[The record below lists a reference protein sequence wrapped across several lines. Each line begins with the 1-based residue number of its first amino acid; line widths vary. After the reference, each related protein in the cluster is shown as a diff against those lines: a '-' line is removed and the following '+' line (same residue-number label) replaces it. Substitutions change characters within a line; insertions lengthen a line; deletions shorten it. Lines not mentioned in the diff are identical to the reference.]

1 MTRSPA
7 ESVAS
12 PHDRGWTA
20 LRRRYAGRRVL
31 VLGGGRSGVAAALLL
46 VRVGARVTVSDVRGR
61 PEFADLERAKVPV
74 RIGPQG
80 PELLA
85 GAEVVVKSPGLPP
98 EHPAVR
104 AARERGIP
112 VVSEVGLSLP
122 FLPHPRVAVTGS
134 NGKTTV
140 VLWTRH
146 ILAAAGL
153 EVAAAGNVGVP
164 LSGLVG
170 ELSPRAR
177 LIVELSSFQLEDM
190 RLAGEAFR
198 AEVAVLTNLYPH
210 HVDYHGS
217 PAAYARAKAHL
228 FSAQG
233 PGDVAVVRD
242 APETLALLE
251 GHRGRRLLVGFR
263 RPDSPWAAFVRADGE
278 PYLALAFGA
287 AVHPLLPVRALP
299 LPGEHNAENALFAA
313 AAAYLLG
320 AGTDAVVEG
329 LRTFPGVPHRLEY
342 VGDFSGVHVYNDS
355 KATNPEAAAVA
366 LAALAGRPTVLLAG
380 GLERGE
386 SLSPLAPYFAGR
398 AGNLRALVAY
408 GEMGPRLAQAARE
421 AGLGSVHLVR
431 TLAEAVGR
439 ARELVR
445 PGDVLLLSPAA
456 ASWDQYPNFEAR
468 GEEFRRL
475 VREEFAAP
483 SGP

>member
-1 MTRSPA
+1 MTRFPMGSIT
-7 ESVAS
+7 S
-12 PHDRGWTA
+12 PHDRGWSA

-46 VRVGARVTVSDVRGR
+46 ARAGARVALSDVRER
-61 PEFADLERAKVPV
+61 PEFAELERAKVSV

-80 PELLA
+80 AELLE

-104 AARERGIP
+104 AARERGLP

-122 FLPHPRVAVTGS
+122 LLPHPRVAVTGS

-146 ILAAAGL
+146 ILAVAGW
-153 EVAAAGNVGVP
+153 EAVAAGNVGVP
-164 LSGLVG
+164 LSGVAG

-177 LIVELSSFQLEDM
+177 LVAELSSFQLEDM
-190 RLAGEAFR
+190 RLANEAFR

-217 PAAYARAKAHL
+217 LAAYAQAKAHL
-228 FSAQG
+228 FAAQG

-242 APETLALLE
+242 ALETLALLE
-251 GHRGRRLLVGFR
+251 GHRGRRLLVGLR
-263 RPDSPWAAFVRADGE
+263 RPDAPWAAFIREDGE
-278 PYLALAFGA
+278 PRLALAFGA
-287 AVHPLLPVRALP
+287 AVFSLLPVRALP
-299 LPGEHNAENALFAA
+299 LPGRHNAENALFAA
-313 AAAYLLG
+313 AAAHLLG
-320 AGTDAVVEG
+320 ASVDALVEG
-329 LRTFPGVPHRLEY
+329 LRTFSGVPHRLEY
-342 VGDFSGVHVYNDS
+342 VGEFSGVHVYNDS
-355 KATNPEAAAVA
+355 KATNPEAAATA

-398 AGNLRALVAY
+398 EGDLRALVAC

-439 ARELVR
+439 ALELVR

-456 ASWDQYPNFEAR
+456 ASWDQYPDFEAR

-475 VREEFAAP
+475 VREAFAA
-483 SGP
+483 SS